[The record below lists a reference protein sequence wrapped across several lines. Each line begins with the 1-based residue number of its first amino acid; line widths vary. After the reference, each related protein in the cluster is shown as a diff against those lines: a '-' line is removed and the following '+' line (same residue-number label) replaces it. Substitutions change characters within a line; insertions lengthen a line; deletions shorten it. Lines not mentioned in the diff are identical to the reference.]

1 MNNAIIIE
9 PIPSVL
15 HRGLVV
21 FQPAV
26 KTADE
31 GVAHGD
37 EKNMTHK
44 VLKQHI

>member
-9 PIPSVL
+9 PILSVL

-21 FQPAV
+21 FQTAV

-31 GVAHGD
+31 SAAHGD
-37 EKNMTHK
+37 EKNMTHR